1 MSGKS
6 TISLGF
12 YIEDG
17 GNGLKKLVMEADALK
32 KIMSETVKVSNE
44 LQSKWIDVAAF
55 ATGINA
61 AKDALNQLSSTINSI
76 AGESIEF
83 NKAMRSANTMA
94 GKNAEG
100 FAKLKGEVAGLAK
113 TVPVARD
120 QLANGRKSIS
130 RICRQ

>member
-6 TISLGF
+6 TISIGF
-12 YIEDG
+12 YIEDCG
-17 GNGLKKLVMEADALK
+17 KGLKNLVMEADALK
-32 KIMSETVKVSNE
+32 KIMSENVKVSNE
-44 LQSKWIDVAAF
+44 LQKSIFETAAVV
-55 ATGINA
+55 TVINA
-61 AKDALNQLSSTINSI
+61 TKDALNQLSATIESLT
-76 AGESIEF
+76 GESIEF

-120 QLANGRKSIS
+120 QLANVRKSIS